1 MATVDELMDE
11 VDSHVKR
18 LIETFEFLLKY
29 KILFRGTGIEFAG
42 LKEYA
47 PGQDDASKIDWKASL
62 RTQRL
67 YVKQYEEE
75 RDLDIV
81 VALDSSASMV
91 FGTQDKLK
99 SEYASIVAGCLAF
112 AGIETGDNVGF
123 VMFNDKLVEFLE
135 PNQDLAQYYH
145 ILSLMVNPDNWGNK
159 CNMSKAIEI
168 MTNNLRSKT
177 ALFIISDFIDLDEK
191 WSDALKMA
199 AAKFDRV
206 IGIMIRD
213 VRERYWPTGVGYI
226 RFSSPYENRVKTV
239 NVDKKREE
247 FEKEAEKQEKMI
259 ERAFLES
266 KAGFVKIYT
275 NQEFVDPLV
284 KYLEISEL
292 I

>member
-135 PNQDLAQYYH
+135 QNQDLAQYYH